1 MRSKTPTILHRNP
14 VYEELFSEVS
24 VMVDGNNPEQVGCA
38 IKEIYNN
45 PEKYKKLV
53 EKAYTLSH
61 KYTWEQSAKIT
72 HEVFEN
78 L

>member
-1 MRSKTPTILHRNP
+1 
-14 VYEELFSEVS
+14 
-24 VMVDGNNPEQVGCA
+24 MVDGNNPEQVGCA